1 MFNSILCKSRLVK
14 TKQRINRL
22 NIFLFLANYLL
33 ESIDESVQPCDNF
46 FKFACGTWL
55 KNNRIPD
62 DSKFLFKKLYHK
74 KINNLFY
81 SKPVLKIHS
90 MCYEL
95 N

>member
-1 MFNSILCKSRLVK
+1 MI
-14 TKQRINRL
+14 TKRKIYFVF
-22 NIFLFLANYLL
+22 IANYLL
-33 ESIDESVQPCDNF
+33 ESIDANVEPCENF

-62 DSKFLFKKLYHK
+62 DSKPLFLYCLYLPL
-74 KINNLFY
+74 KILFY
-81 SKPVLKIHS
+81 FKPVLKIHS